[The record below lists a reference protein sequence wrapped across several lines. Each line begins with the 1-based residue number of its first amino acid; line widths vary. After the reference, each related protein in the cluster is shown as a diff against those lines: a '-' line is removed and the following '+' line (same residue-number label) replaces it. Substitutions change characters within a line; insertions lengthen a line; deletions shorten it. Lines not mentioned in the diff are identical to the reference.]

1 MVSYLVVV
9 LQHNDYEDIGKLHD
23 DLLKMG
29 NIVESQVNQSIKAL
43 KNQDVALANEVINN
57 DDVVDDLMKEIE
69 DKSIKLIAMQQPI
82 ATDLRFIFTC
92 INVVT
97 DLERIADHA
106 VDIAKIAI
114 LLKDQ
119 DYMKE
124 LIDIPKMGDIVGNMI
139 KEGIN
144 AYVERDLDKAYEISR
159 RDDIIDEIFK
169 NVFNE
174 TLKVMVKDTTKIEQ
188 ATQFLFVC
196 KFLERVADHV
206 TNICEW
212 TIYIVTGEQVD
223 LNV

>member
-1 MVSYLVVV
+1 MAARKVFETELKE
-9 LQHNDYEDIGKLHD
+9 LHND
-23 DLLKMG
+23 LLRMG
-29 NIVESQVNQSIKAL
+29 SIVEKQIHQSIKAL
-43 KNQDVALANEVINN
+43 KEQDINIAEEVIKN
-57 DDVVDDLMKEIE
+57 DDIVDNLMREIE

-92 INVVT
+92 INIVT

-114 LLKDQ
+114 RLKGQ
-119 DYMKE
+119 KYMKQ
-124 LIDIPKMGDIVGNMI
+124 LIDIPKMADIVTGMI
-139 KEGIN
+139 KDGLD
-144 AYVERDLDKAYEISR
+144 AYVERDLDKACEISK
-159 RDDIIDEIFK
+159 RDDLIDGIFK

-174 TLKVMVKDTTKIEQ
+174 MFSVMSNDPSKIEQ
-188 ATQFLFVC
+188 GTQFLFIC

-223 LNV
+223 LNE